1 MSKYDELFLSTT
13 DTITGIGAPIS
24 KKNRKVIYEL
34 KKRPK
39 NKGLII
45 MVGSFK
51 QAQKLEGW
59 NKKAND
65 FVKKYWP
72 GNVTLVV
79 NSDLAVRM
87 PKNKE
92 LCKLLLSIGPIFM
105 TSANISGENS
115 LSFEDAKNNFKEITK
130 HYNFGKGSGKPSKII
145 DVNTGKRLR

>member
-51 QAQKLEGW
+51 QAQNLEGW